1 MKHLI
6 KKAKDIAHGTISWS
20 HKGKDGQYCE
30 AGELVFID
38 WQPDAKWGLVEAHYI
53 DGDGKQIAI
62 DLKSKAFAMPN
73 SEIIIGGTFKRFVL
87 PDWTGDQENAEN
99 NVLDW
104 LTAGDITPKS
114 DAPIETDG
122 SFAAQTTGGDMDIKN
137 GAAQLLSIKG
147 NLDSQLNPFIAD
159 EMVSTGMNLV
169 DPTAVLDWAAGGKMY
184 FFPVVAGMW
193 GEYGTT
199 QENNGYIVIGGSVR
213 DNEVYFADQKPTNAS
228 TAHSQYSTCPY
239 HDENGVRYY
248 LPPTNG
254 WLCLFVYDEDE
265 PTEVP
270 ACHIVW
276 SNKYD
281 LVRGEFGNDRIDL
294 SGVVTGV
301 HAWGM
306 AGIVTAGR
314 SVFDEVDFVSKK
326 LIKRID
332 RADLSSL
339 TWAMATTTTDDGNIY
354 TFTAT
359 VSAMAANGLSKIGY
373 EGIEITGNV
382 LSFVSSDIST
392 VNAFKAAVEGSF
404 IYYELATYVE
414 TSVPT
419 LDGSFEANDFGLT
432 YFMYG
437 GELVSVPAYV
447 SGAYQQGGKD
457 QLFNAVTYQAILA
470 EVVAT
475 ALCQLDAR
483 VKALEQRT
491 DIVCDNLTVRR
502 FADTMGWRLVD
513 AAPASATSAGRM
525 GDYYIAASILYICVS
540 DNTWKKIT
548 IGNF

>member
-1 MKHLI
+1 MAKHLI
-6 KKAKDIAHGTISWS
+6 KSEFTPHGVIGWKAE
-20 HKGKDGQYCE
+20 GKDNQYCE
-30 AGELVFID
+30 AGDMVVLD
-38 WQPDAKWGLVEAHYI
+38 WQPDAKWGLVEAHYT
-53 DGDGKQIAI
+53 DENGKQITI
-62 DLKSKAFAMPN
+62 DLKSKSFAMPN
-73 SEIIIGGTFKRFVL
+73 SEITIGGTFKRFVL
-87 PDWTGDQENAEN
+87 PDWTGDQENTDN

-114 DAPIETDG
+114 DAPVETG
-122 SFAAQTTGGDMDIKN
+122 GNFAAQTTGGDMDIKN
-137 GAAQLLSIKG
+137 GTAQLLSIKG
-147 NLDSQLNPFIAD
+147 NLDEQLNPFIAD

-169 DPTAVLDWAAGGKMY
+169 DPAQSHPMREGITGY
-184 FFPVVAGMW
+184 YFPVVAGTW

-199 QENNGYIVIGGSVR
+199 QENNGFIVLTDGTV
-213 DNEVYFADQKPTNAS
+213 DNVLFYASKPFTGEDVVS
-228 TAHSQYSTCPY
+228 TECPY
-239 HDENGVRYY
+239 HEENGVRYY
-248 LPPTNG
+248 LPPTEG
-254 WLCLFVYDEDE
+254 WLCVCMVESDI
-265 PTEVP
+265 VP

-294 SGVVTGV
+294 SGIVTGV
-301 HAWGM
+301 HTWGM

-314 SVFDEVDFVSKK
+314 SVFDEVDFVAKK

-339 TWAMATTTTDDGNIY
+339 TWAMTTTTTDDGNIY

-373 EGIEITGNV
+373 DGIDVDGNV
-382 LSFVSSDIST
+382 LSFVTSEIST

-414 TSVPT
+414 TSDPT

-447 SGAYQQGGKD
+447 QDAYQQGGKD

-475 ALCQLDAR
+475 ALCQLDTR

-513 AAPASATSAGRM
+513 AAPESATSAGRM
-525 GDYYIAASILYICVS
+525 GDYFIAASILYICVS
-540 DNTWKKIT
+540 ANTWKKIT